1 MGLFD
6 RFKKTSKE
14 SLLGYLKNSI
24 SDNSSLE
31 HIVSVFEEMC
41 NMPLKEDMILFETG
55 TYSFTGKPMFNFSL
69 VRQFPNDEE
78 EYYQIHVDVLYIP
91 TEENKDFQ
99 RTIWNEDIEEDI
111 FSYIKKTPESI
122 TACTEQK
129 IDQTSKWK
137 QVVTYQEIFQ
147 IQYSGTFSERHKSTP
162 YIKSENTRHGKYR
175 HNHDIDDYSL
185 FPAASGQING
195 KG

>member
-91 TEENKDFQ
+91 TEENK
-99 RTIWNEDIEEDI
+99 EIEKGD
-111 FSYIKKTPESI
+111 YIYLNGVRYS
-122 TACTEQK
+122 
-129 IDQTSKWK
+129 QTSKLENYK
-137 QVVTYQEIFQ
+137 ISNVVICTSD
-147 IQYSGTFSERHKSTP
+147 SGRKLYEYMR
-162 YIKSENTRHGKYR
+162 
-175 HNHDIDDYSL
+175 
-185 FPAASGQING
+185 
-195 KG
+195 

>member
-111 FSYIKKTPESI
+111 FSYIKKTPEFSFCKDI
-122 TACTEQK
+122 QK
-129 IDQTSKWK
+129 DIIDKMEYDLNGGDKTG
-137 QVVTYQEIFQ
+137 FN
-147 IQYSGTFSERHKSTP
+147 P
-162 YIKSENTRHGKYR
+162 YIKE
-175 HNHDIDDYSL
+175 
-185 FPAASGQING
+185 GQICFDHRWLLLIG
-195 KG
+195 KKEN

>member
-91 TEENKDFQ
+91 TEIKIF
-99 RTIWNEDIEEDI
+99 NELYGMRIL
-111 FSYIKKTPESI
+111 KKIYSAI
-122 TACTEQK
+122 SKRLLSLISVK
-129 IDQTSKWK
+129 IR
-137 QVVTYQEIFQ
+137 
-147 IQYSGTFSERHKSTP
+147 YSAK
-162 YIKSENTRHGKYR
+162 
-175 HNHDIDDYSL
+175 
-185 FPAASGQING
+185 
-195 KG
+195 

>member
-6 RFKKTSKE
+6 RFKRTSKE
-14 SLLGYLKNSI
+14 SLLGYLQNSI

-31 HIVSVFEEMC
+31 HIVSMFEEMC

-99 RTIWNEDIEEDI
+99 RTIWNEDIEEDELDDSLSESVAGSI
-111 FSYIKKTPESI
+111 FLKV
-122 TACTEQK
+122 A
-129 IDQTSKWK
+129 
-137 QVVTYQEIFQ
+137 VNFL
-147 IQYSGTFSERHKSTP
+147 SGRPRIVK
-162 YIKSENTRHGKYR
+162 
-175 HNHDIDDYSL
+175 
-185 FPAASGQING
+185 
-195 KG
+195 